1 MIYKEVVMKRILLEG
16 IMNLGDLVASTAA
29 VSYLRR
35 QYPQWEIYYLIRPGF
50 EDLLAQVPG
59 VAGIITYTYK
69 SGGGI
74 GGIWR
79 LAKKIKTY
87 HFDLFLTFDPRKRTS
102 IAVRLAGIPIRIDSD
117 SVFGWH
123 DRTYFFNRHIPL
135 DGFDLNHHQTYEAFI
150 EVVRRVKTANLLPL
164 HGSVIKKRD
173 DNKTLNA
180 SYHKDDTNKFCYTEY
195 RPVLIRD
202 TLSDRLRGVSAK
214 ERFSVVSPYVVI
226 TPSRRGSKGAWPIEN
241 WIGVIQ
247 DIVKDNYQA
256 VLVGSREE
264 SVKIKTILMPKLQ
277 EVLVP
282 TMYKK
287 VIDTSGQTSLI
298 ELMNLLSKAH
308 LVVNIDNGVGH
319 LAAALERPVLT
330 LFDDYSDSAVIHKPA
345 GKYAEILTGIQND
358 TSSISKVREKISTML
373 QII

>member
-1 MIYKEVVMKRILLEG
+1 MRYKEAVMKRILLEG

-150 EVVRRVKTANLLPL
+150 EVVRRLKYVLEGMALSKE
-164 HGSVIKKRD
+164 D
-173 DNKTLNA
+173 DNQIFSYTDYLPRIELSKTLIEQVNNRQLD
-180 SYHKDDTNKFCYTEY
+180 SIVDKN
-195 RPVLIRD
+195 
-202 TLSDRLRGVSAK
+202 
-214 ERFSVVSPYVVI
+214 YVVL
-226 TPSRRGSKGAWPIEN
+226 TPSRRGNRKVWPIAN
-241 WIGVIQ
+241 WIPLI
-247 DIVKDNYQA
+247 DYFTVKGYYV
-256 VLVGSREE
+256 VLVGSKEE
-264 SVKIKTILMPKLQ
+264 ALVIGQ
-277 EVLVP
+277 ALVP
-282 TMYKK
+282 ALKK
-287 VIDTSGQTSLI
+287 ALDREQYGRVINVSGWTSLM
-298 ELMNLLSKAH
+298 EL
-308 LVVNIDNGVGH
+308 LVILAKSQLVMNIDNGIGH
-319 LAAALERPVLT
+319 VAGALGCRVIT
-330 LFDDYSDSAVIHKPA
+330 LFDDYSGSVIIHKPA
-345 GKYAEILTGIQND
+345 GERVNVITDVSDNLASIQRVIARVIKEID
-358 TSSISKVREKISTML
+358 R
-373 QII
+373 